1 MKLTSRQSDVL
12 AFMWD
17 FYQRNDQLPPPP
29 KICDKFGWRS
39 PNAVTEVRQSLVNH
53 GAIER
58 NEVGK
63 FKFTDAYR
71 KMQAA

>member
-1 MKLTSRQSDVL
+1 MKLTSRQADVL

-17 FYQRNDQLPPPP
+17 FYQRNDQLPPPLW
-29 KICDKFGWRS
+29 ICAEFGWRS
-39 PNAVTEVRQSLVNH
+39 QNSVAEMRQSLVTH

-63 FKFTDAYR
+63 FRFTDRYR
-71 KMQAA
+71 ATCIA